1 MVGLDLLSLGK
12 YNVIDLERN
21 LSVNQYT
28 IPFDFENYEPEE
40 HKLDSRTKKNH
51 AKNVRNKQPNQ
62 RSDNLKSDESMQQK
76 LTATIGQYKALQHEL
91 VNNKKD
97 K

>member
-1 MVGLDLLSLGK
+1 MELVLGK
-12 YNVIDLERN
+12 YNIIDLERN
-21 LSVNQYT
+21 LSVNQHT
-28 IPFDFENYEPEE
+28 IPFDFENPQEE
-40 HKLDSRTKKNH
+40 HKLQNRTKKNH

-62 RSDNLKSDESMQQK
+62 KSENLKNDESMQQK
-76 LTATIGQYKALQHEL
+76 ISTTINQYKALQHDL